1 MSTAISLK
9 SEGDR
14 AYLDG
19 FRPMSWGTGEMCEFA
34 SALTRMLDCVG
45 ESVPYHYVLG
55 VTGAAFRFTIGRELW
70 NPGFYGFE
78 LVAEDYLDLI
88 RRAFAAVGYAYDWH
102 AKGDL
107 ADDAR
112 RIRDSIGRGIAV
124 MLRGNLVDASD
135 WVLITGYEG
144 NGERLY
150 ASSTYGGG
158 GDAPG
163 GCAKVADWHGKTREY
178 VILGQR
184 SERPRPADV
193 YAEALRLAVRLI
205 RTGHIH
211 GRHTGLAAYD
221 ALAGALRQQDYPEH
235 TPGKEDD
242 LWFRYLCI
250 LCYQMMLD
258 DHRSAPAF
266 LRDAANALPECE
278 SELAEAAE
286 CYEHACTLRDHL
298 DDVIKGDFSEEAQM
312 AFRDPD
318 VRERYARVLL
328 RIRDTDA
335 RAASHIEK
343 ALARGC
349 RPAG

>member
-112 RIRDSIGRGIAV
+112 ALV
-124 MLRGNLVDASD
+124 EQLEQFPVDA
-135 WVLITGYEG
+135 VYPGPQRLEPLI
-144 NGERLY
+144 
-150 ASSTYGGG
+150 
-158 GDAPG
+158 PG
-163 GCAKVADWHGKTREY
+163 HRATPSRD
-178 VILGQR
+178 
-184 SERPRPADV
+184 RPPPPRRPSRPAPSCRSPS
-193 YAEALRLAVRLI
+193 AG
-205 RTGHIH
+205 RT
-211 GRHTGLAAYD
+211 
-221 ALAGALRQQDYPEH
+221 
-235 TPGKEDD
+235 
-242 LWFRYLCI
+242 
-250 LCYQMMLD
+250 
-258 DHRSAPAF
+258 
-266 LRDAANALPECE
+266 
-278 SELAEAAE
+278 EAA
-286 CYEHACTLRDHL
+286 
-298 DDVIKGDFSEEAQM
+298 
-312 AFRDPD
+312 
-318 VRERYARVLL
+318 
-328 RIRDTDA
+328 
-335 RAASHIEK
+335 
-343 ALARGC
+343 
-349 RPAG
+349 RP